1 MIVLTVGKTYVDI
14 DGYASA
20 IAYRELLKLKKVDA
34 CFVTSASF
42 NYSITNS
49 LLNLSLGADKYTA
62 KTEDKF
68 IILDLSNKSY
78 FPDFVEEDNI
88 IEIID
93 HHPGFE
99 DYWNNKLQ
107 NRSIILPIG
116 SVATIIAKKYEDDNL
131 LNTINKDVAK
141 LLMAAIL
148 DNTLNFTADI
158 TTKEDTRIYNEL
170 EKIVGEYNYKETY
183 FSECQSY
190 IENNLKESISKDI
203 KFQNN
208 INELPEVFAQL
219 TIWDVGKLIKNKE
232 LIKEIMDSFKNEW
245 MINIISLKENKSYI
259 LFSSNET
266 KNNISCMFNLIKEED
281 SMIVISATLRKEIM
295 KKFLSNKDSK

>member
-49 LLNLSLGADKYTA
+49 LLNLPLGADKYTA

-78 FPDFVEEDNI
+78 FPDFVEEENI

-99 DYWNNKLQ
+99 DYWKDKLQ
-107 NRSIILPIG
+107 DKSKIIPIG
-116 SVATIIAKKYEDDNL
+116 SVATIIAEKYEEDGL
-131 LNTINKDVAK
+131 LKDINKDVAR

-158 TTKEDTRIYNEL
+158 TTDEDIIIYKELD
-170 EKIVGEYNYKETY
+170 KIVSDLDFKENY
-183 FSECQSY
+183 FSECQNY
-190 IENNLKESISKDI
+190 IVNNLTESITKDI
-203 KFQNN
+203 KMQNHIN
-208 INELPEVFAQL
+208 ILPKVFAQL
-219 TIWDVGKLIKNKE
+219 TIWNVNGLMNKKKLIN
-232 LIKEIMDSFKNEW
+232 EIMNSYNSSW
-245 MINIISLKENKSYI
+245 MINIISLEENKSYI
-259 LFSSNET
+259 LFSDNEI
-266 KNNISCMFNLIKEED
+266 KNKISYLFNIIED
-281 SMIVISATLRKEIM
+281 EDCMIVIPAILRKEIM
-295 KKFLSNKDSK
+295 NISLNNNASK

>member
-34 CFVTSASF
+34 CFVINASF

-49 LLNLSLGADKYTA
+49 LLNLSLGADKYTV

-99 DYWNNKLQ
+99 DYWKDKLQ
-107 NRSIILPIG
+107 DKSTIIPIG
-116 SVATIIAKKYEDDNL
+116 SVATIIAKKYEEDDL
-131 LNTINKDVAK
+131 LKDINKDVAR

-158 TTKEDTRIYNEL
+158 TTDEDIRIYKEL
-170 EKIVGEYNYKETY
+170 DKIVSDLDFKENY
-183 FSECQSY
+183 FSECQNY
-190 IENNLKESISKDI
+190 IVNNLTESITKDI
-203 KFQNN
+203 KMQNHIN
-208 INELPEVFAQL
+208 ILPKVFAQL
-219 TIWDVGKLIKNKE
+219 TIWNVNGLMNKKKLIN
-232 LIKEIMDSFKNEW
+232 EIMNSYNSSW
-245 MINIISLKENKSYI
+245 MINIISLEENKSYI
-259 LFSSNET
+259 LFSDNEI
-266 KNNISCMFNLIKEED
+266 KNKISYLFNIIED
-281 SMIVISATLRKEIM
+281 EDCMIVTPAILRKEIM
-295 KKFLSNKDSK
+295 NISLNNNASK